1 MDHIYNE
8 KRADEISE
16 RLYKIKEKIIDEY
29 FDMTQA
35 DNDLKVE
42 YHSLND
48 ELMELQQRH
57 IVK

>member
-16 RLYKIKEKIIDEY
+16 RLYKIKEEIIIEY

-42 YHSLND
+42 YYSLND
-48 ELMELQQRH
+48 ELMKLEQKREE
-57 IVK
+57 K